1 MSTRQTYCKCWFYK
15 FSKNIVINISEYS
28 LTAFSRSVCV
38 IVPLHR
44 HLLTMLSVCTV
55 LLVVA
60 AAALSSADS
69 DRHDSNLEICILL
82 CVCFLLQNIKRCPL
96 GWPLI
101 SVYVLKCLSAFLP
114 EHPLRQASVWDQE
127 ERPAKCSEEPGG
139 AQWHQPAI

>member
-69 DRHDSNLEICILL
+69 DTHRHDSNLEICILL

-96 GWPLI
+96 G
-101 SVYVLKCLSAFLP
+101 
-114 EHPLRQASVWDQE
+114 
-127 ERPAKCSEEPGG
+127 
-139 AQWHQPAI
+139 